1 VRRGGKFTLIFGI
14 IALIAAVV
22 HLMVGSVFV
31 YSPIEVIQELA
42 SGRGGGGAQSH
53 FIIWELRLPRALS
66 AALVGAALATTGG
79 GFQAL
84 FRNPLA
90 DPYIVGVSSGAAVGG
105 VASIALGFPWGLVT
119 IGMAFISALLGL
131 IVVIAIARIGG
142 TLSLQ
147 TLLLTGVGVGSF
159 LWALVTLILVSAGQ
173 DAGRILYWLLG
184 SFVGANWTKV
194 GVLFVSSILFG
205 CVLAICAR
213 PLTIFSVGE
222 ESAGRLGVETERL
235 KWWVLIAGC
244 GLAATAVASVGIIG
258 FVGLFVPHI
267 ARKYVGPDLRA
278 LLPACLFLGAA
289 AVMIAD
295 LIAQRAIH
303 DTEVNVGIVTAIIGA
318 PFLVFA
324 LRRKTVGSA

>member
-1 VRRGGKFTLIFGI
+1 MRRGGKFTLIFGV
-14 IALIAAVV
+14 IALIAACV

-31 YSPIEVIQELA
+31 YSPIEVLQELA
-42 SGRGGGGAQSH
+42 AGRGGGDSQSH
-53 FIIWELRLPRALS
+53 FILWELRLPRALS
-66 AALVGAALATTGG
+66 AALVGAALSMTGAS
-79 GFQAL
+79 FQSL

-105 VASIALGFPWGLVT
+105 VISIALGFPWGLATV
-119 IGMAFISALLGL
+119 GMAFISALLGL
-131 IVVIAIARIGG
+131 VLVIAIARIGG

-147 TLLLTGVGVGSF
+147 TLLLAGVGVGSF

-173 DAGRILYWLLG
+173 DAGKILYWLLG
-184 SFVGANWTKV
+184 SFVGANWAKA
-194 GVLFVSSILFG
+194 GVLFAACVLFG
-205 CVLAICAR
+205 FGLVICAR

-222 ESAGRLGVETERL
+222 ESAARLGVETERL
-235 KWWVLIAGC
+235 KWWALIAGC

-267 ARKYVGPDLRA
+267 ARKFVGPDLRA
-278 LLPACLFLGAA
+278 LLPASLFLGAA

-295 LIAQRAIH
+295 LIAQRAIP
-303 DTEVNVGIVTAIIGA
+303 DTEINVGIVTAIIGA

-324 LRRKTVGSA
+324 LRRKTVGAI